1 MKNTFNGWSQVSNL
15 NLDKVVDL
23 VLTDGTSKTIK
34 SDMWMTPM
42 IGSKDKSISVLDFG
56 CGVGRNIFDFS
67 QNFPNWT
74 FYGYDN
80 PNMMDKASEYS
91 KVRFG
96 KSVYDYPNLELI
108 SDWDL
113 LKTMK
118 FDCIYATLVFQHIHE
133 NDLNLYLQDINQM
146 TNKLIVSG
154 RRFNDDVIDGKYKNT
169 WQILENNGL
178 YPSNVKENNYVVE
191 GNPEEHL
198 TCIYDLNK

>member
-1 MKNTFNGWSQVSNL
+1 MKDTFNGWSQVSNL

-23 VLTDGTSKTIK
+23 VLTNGTSETIR
-34 SDMWMTPM
+34 SDIWITPM

-74 FYGYDN
+74 FCGYDN
-80 PNMMDKASEYS
+80 LNMMDKASEYS

-108 SDWDL
+108 SDWDTI
-113 LKTMK
+113 KSKK
-118 FDCIYATLVFQHIHE
+118 FDCIYATIVFQHIYE
-133 NDLNLYLQDINQM
+133 KNLNLYLTDIKSM

-154 RRFNDDVIDGKYKNT
+154 RRFNDDFTDGKYKNT
-169 WQILENNGL
+169 WQILENNGF
-178 YPSNVKENNYVVE
+178 YPINAKENNYAIE

-198 TCIYDLNK
+198 TCIYHLNK